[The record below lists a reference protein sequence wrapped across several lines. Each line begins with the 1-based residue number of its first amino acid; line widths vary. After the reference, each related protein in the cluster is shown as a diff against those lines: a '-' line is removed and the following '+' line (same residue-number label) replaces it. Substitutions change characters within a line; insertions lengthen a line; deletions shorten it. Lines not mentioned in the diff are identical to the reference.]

1 MRHPKGSLNLD
12 NYRDQATVHFLDG
25 SRYVADSQLS
35 QFERFNE
42 CELDYQ
48 VRQVVAVGLLLNGAV
63 TSQSVSGEKSLATE
77 LQRPMGNAGPPTAAE
92 PNRLLFPVKVR
103 SVKEV
108 VDDSEG
114 QIPAAGTDRPGAKSL
129 MREHFAK
136 NPRSN
141 LRMLKQ
147 FAPQAHPRPA
157 LLARSGRLTKTRFQ
171 VNKSSERRRC
181 TSRRSTGIGWEYR
194 TDADGAHFDNPPLP
208 LHRTATSERRV
219 VQSSA
224 TGRRGFGPIADWNR
238 DGHSVAANIACQ
250 RLRWAMADGRLRSD
264 CQGSVSR
271 ADLPCRVGS
280 RLARVLDRAM
290 DLTPG
295 GGQS

>member
-1 MRHPKGSLNLD
+1 MRYPKGSLNLD

-25 SRYVADSQLS
+25 SRYVADSQLL
-35 QFERFNE
+35 QFERVNE

-48 VRQVVAVGLLLNGAV
+48 VRRVVAVGLLLNGAV

-77 LQRPMGNAGPPTAAE
+77 LQRTMGNAGPPTAAK

-129 MREHFAK
+129 TREHFAR

-147 FAPQAHPRPA
+147 FAPQARPRPA
-157 LLARSGRLTKTRFQ
+157 PLARSGRLTKTRFQ
-171 VNKSSERRRC
+171 VNKGSERRRC
-181 TSRRSTGIGWEYR
+181 TSFHWHRLECR
-194 TDADGAHFDNPPLP
+194 TDGDGAHFDNPPLP

-219 VQSSA
+219 AQSSA
-224 TGRRGFGPIADWNR
+224 TGRRGFGR
-238 DGHSVAANIACQ
+238 
-250 RLRWAMADGRLRSD
+250 
-264 CQGSVSR
+264 
-271 ADLPCRVGS
+271 
-280 RLARVLDRAM
+280 
-290 DLTPG
+290 
-295 GGQS
+295 